1 MGQRAEKYA
10 RWKERSVVDLQER
23 VDKLEREMVIRRA
36 ASRHQ
41 QNEVDALRGEMM
53 TMNIAQREKE
63 WKEERRRKQ
72 RQAARSAREAQRRV
86 ERSRRQAVV
95 LFFILVIGALA
106 AILLMPGAEGT
117 QEGHAVHTA
126 EVPVGRDYIAETLA
140 ASAPAA
146 QTEEEPA
153 GRYEPITMEEREMLA
168 RLIWAEARGESAE
181 GQQAVAEVV
190 LNRRAADNFPDS
202 VREVIFEGQGTSC
215 PQFSTAELLDQA
227 EPTAAQYEAV
237 ERALH
242 GENILPVDVVFF
254 SRGAENDRVWGSI
267 GNHVFCYQYIW
278 M

>member
-41 QNEVDALRGEMM
+41 QNEVDALRGEVM

-86 ERSRRQAVV
+86 ERSRRQVV
-95 LFFILVIGALA
+95 ALFFLIVIGMLV
-106 AILLMPGAEGT
+106 AILMMPGPDELDAEPVPSVVET
-117 QEGHAVHTA
+117 PVEHNYIAQTLAA
-126 EVPVGRDYIAETLA
+126 EVPENKL
-140 ASAPAA
+140 
-146 QTEEEPA
+146 A
-153 GRYEPITMEEREMLA
+153 GRYGEITGDERELLA
-168 RLIWAEARGESAE
+168 RLIWAEARGECAE

-190 LNRRAADNFPDS
+190 LNRWAADNFPDS

-242 GENILPVDVVFF
+242 GENILPMDVVFF